1 MGNNINPNAPE
12 FATGPVTIWG
22 IWGKGLEINC
32 KKVTVLFLCTC
43 DVILMASKKKVLA
56 VS

>member
-32 KKVTVLFLCTC
+32 KKVKKVTALFLCTC
-43 DVILMASKKKVLA
+43 DVIHMASWGEE
-56 VS
+56 

>member
-32 KKVTVLFLCTC
+32 KKVTALFLCTC
-43 DVILMASKKKVLA
+43 DVILMASWGED
-56 VS
+56 